1 MKIRG
6 RAEMYTP
13 AAWVRRSFPRR
24 GGSAGGAAAVA
35 ADRLSL
41 GGRFMGEHVTSNFFM
56 GCARRG

>member
-6 RAEMYTP
+6 RAETYTP

-24 GGSAGGAAAVA
+24 GSAGEAAVVA

-56 GCARRG
+56 GCVRRG